1 MINVKYQFLFDS
13 IIIIRRIR
21 CMIWCSKYFVRRRNL
36 NGFDPWQRLPQINP
50 KFKVDFSYSS
60 TRLDSTPKHARRNL
74 TRESDPFLDSFI
86 LSIRFNYYYSS
97 NLVYHII
104 VLKILRSKKEF
115 KWIRSLLQIDPKF
128 KVDFSYSDSRQLRLP
143 NLTRE
148 SDPFLLFYLF
158 EIEAVTSLA
167 EEEEAESCF
176 SIPGIGEKTISC
188 R

>member
-104 VLKILRSKKEF
+104 VFKIFRSIRYRRNLNGFEAYLKLI
-115 KWIRSLLQIDPKF
+115 
-128 KVDFSYSDSRQLRLP
+128 P
-143 NLTRE
+143 NLKSTFLIPTRDNCD
-148 SDPFLLFYLF
+148 SQ
-158 EIEAVTSLA
+158 T
-167 EEEEAESCF
+167 
-176 SIPGIGEKTISC
+176 
-188 R
+188 